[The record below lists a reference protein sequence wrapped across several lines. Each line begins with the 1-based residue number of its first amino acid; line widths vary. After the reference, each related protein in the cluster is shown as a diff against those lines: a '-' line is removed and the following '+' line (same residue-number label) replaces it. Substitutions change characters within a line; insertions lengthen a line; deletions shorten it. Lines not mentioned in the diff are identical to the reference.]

1 MATESYHFYTIET
14 PSEGLYVSKGSK
26 FISYAIPITSSDDIK
41 QHFNHIK
48 TLHPKAR
55 HHCYAY
61 RIGIHGNNFRVNDDG
76 EPSGT
81 AGKPILGQIDHF
93 KLCNVIIFVVR
104 YFGGVLLGTSGLI
117 TAYKMSAKNAI
128 ELATIIEKP
137 IGCVYHLASDVVS
150 IQIIMG
156 TLRKLQIAIDKME
169 LTFDPHIEFFVPNK
183 DKITIFTKLKSQYE
197 KISMSDI
204 GDPLDIRNCEI
215 TIINK

>member
-1 MATESYHFYTIET
+1 
-14 PSEGLYVSKGSK
+14 
-26 FISYAIPITSSDDIK
+26 
-41 QHFNHIK
+41 
-48 TLHPKAR
+48 
-55 HHCYAY
+55 
-61 RIGIHGNNFRVNDDG
+61 
-76 EPSGT
+76 
-81 AGKPILGQIDHF
+81 
-93 KLCNVIIFVVR
+93 
-104 YFGGVLLGTSGLI
+104 
-117 TAYKMSAKNAI
+117 MSAKNAI

-169 LTFDPHIEFFVPNK
+169 LTLDPHIEFFVPNK

-204 GDPLDIRNCEI
+204 GDPMDIRNCEI